1 MVFVGDSE
9 GTTGKAGLCLTVSQV
24 LAGRCPL
31 PAIQSQIHLQ
41 RALSEPPGSAHAT
54 HTSLW
59 SCTACPMDVGRF
71 KGGSGDEKGKL
82 EFLGS
87 LFELP
92 MFPSVTPLQENPL
105 LGGMAPFERVPS
117 SEEETWGSVPLG
129 LHSSYVPSFQCLF
142 WIMRRMAPAPRVT
155 VSTRENTGHPPRHRV
170 LPEAPR
176 STLNITGQGRV
187 SPFHR

>member
-1 MVFVGDSE
+1 MVFVRDSE
-9 GTTGKAGLCLTVSQV
+9 GTTGKACLCFTVSQV

-31 PAIQSQIHLQ
+31 PAIQSQTHLQ

-105 LGGMAPFERVPS
+105 LGGMAPFERAPS
-117 SEEETWGSVPLG
+117 SEEEHGVQSLLGSTPVM
-129 LHSSYVPSFQCLF
+129 S
-142 WIMRRMAPAPRVT
+142 
-155 VSTRENTGHPPRHRV
+155 PPFS
-170 LPEAPR
+170 AF
-176 STLNITGQGRV
+176 SG
-187 SPFHR
+187 S

>member
-1 MVFVGDSE
+1 MESWSLPHSVSGVGWKMPSSSHSIPDPSPKSSF
-9 GTTGKAGLCLTVSQV
+9 GTSWQ
-24 LAGRCPL
+24 CPL
-31 PAIQSQIHLQ
+31 
-41 RALSEPPGSAHAT
+41 
-54 HTSLW
+54 SLW

-71 KGGSGDEKGKL
+71 KGGSGDEKGKM

-105 LGGMAPFERVPS
+105 LGGMVPFERAPS

-129 LHSSYVPSFQCLF
+129 LHSSYVPPFQCLF
-142 WIMRRMAPAPRVT
+142 WIMRRMAPAPKVT